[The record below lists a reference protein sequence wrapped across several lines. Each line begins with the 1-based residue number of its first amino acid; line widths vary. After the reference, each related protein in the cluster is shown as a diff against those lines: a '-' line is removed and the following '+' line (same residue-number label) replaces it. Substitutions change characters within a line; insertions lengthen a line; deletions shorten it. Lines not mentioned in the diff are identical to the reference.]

1 MFRPSPR
8 AGGASTAA
16 ALAGTAQAQ
25 SARISDTDYIALARC
40 AGLAEGSGADASTL
54 DQTLRAQRRGRA
66 DHVRDQATNAR
77 QSAMAQARADTAGV
91 AAELAAC
98 R

>member
-1 MFRPSPR
+1 MK
-8 AGGASTAA
+8 AILIAA
-16 ALAGTAQAQ
+16 AAVAAFAGTAQAQ
-25 SARISDTDYIALARC
+25 SARVSDASYVALARC

-54 DQTLRAQRRGRA
+54 EQALRAQRRGRS
-66 DHVRDQATNAR
+66 DHIRDQATNAR
-77 QSAMAQARADTAGV
+77 QSAIAEASADASAV

>member
-1 MFRPSPR
+1 MKTFLI
-8 AGGASTAA
+8 AVAA
-16 ALAGTAQAQ
+16 VAAFAGTAQAQ
-25 SARISDTDYIALARC
+25 SARVSDASYVALARC
-40 AGLAEGSGADASTL
+40 AGLAEGSGADASSL
-54 DQTLRAQRRGRA
+54 EQALRTQRRGRS

-77 QSAMAQARADTAGV
+77 QSAIAQARDNAAAV